1 MSGASVPPRHD
12 QSQGKRLDQR
22 PDRRQDQQPDQD
34 LARYLAASTGLPL
47 STAARIIAD
56 VNAYYD
62 ETVEDFVRRRHAE
75 LKRKNRKNDEIWPE
89 IAAELH
95 RRRFVAADLS
105 ERQLRRLIYG

>member
-12 QSQGKRLDQR
+12 QRQGQH
-22 PDRRQDQQPDQD
+22 PDQD

-47 STAARIIAD
+47 PTATRIIAD

-62 ETVEDFVRRRHAE
+62 ETVEDFVRRRHTE
-75 LKRKNRKNDEIWPE
+75 LKRRNLKNDEIWPE

-95 RRRFVAADLS
+95 GHRFMAPDLS

>member
-12 QSQGKRLDQR
+12 QRQGQH
-22 PDRRQDQQPDQD
+22 PDQD

-47 STAARIIAD
+47 PTATRIIAD

-62 ETVEDFVRRRHAE
+62 ETVEDFVRRRHIE
-75 LKRKNRKNDEIWPE
+75 LKRRNLKNDEIWPE

-95 RRRFVAADLS
+95 GRRFMAPGLS

>member
-12 QSQGKRLDQR
+12 QRPGQQPAQR
-22 PDRRQDQQPDQD
+22 PDQQPDQD
-34 LARYLAASTGLPL
+34 LSRYLAASTGLPL
-47 STAARIIAD
+47 PTAARIIAD
-56 VNAYYD
+56 INAYYD

-75 LKRKNRKNDEIWPE
+75 LKRRNRKNDEIWPE

-95 RRRFVAADLS
+95 GRRFVAADLS